1 MKLKK
6 GKVAEQN
13 RKTHRAFYQR
23 HAEFVKFSNSI
34 LGKIKRHTIT
44 ATEALATLAIF
55 GNDYA
60 QHKVPAAILRF
71 IDAEA
76 KKSKR
81 RAARAAKKET
91 KCISTK

>member
-6 GKVAEQN
+6 GKIAERN

-23 HAEFVKFSNSI
+23 HAEFVRFSNKVI
-34 LGKIKRHTIT
+34 GKIKRHKLS
-44 ATEALATLAIF
+44 ASEALASLAIF
-55 GNDYA
+55 GNEYKT
-60 QHKVPAAILRF
+60 HKAPAALLRF

-91 KCISTK
+91 K

>member
-6 GKVAEQN
+6 GKIAERN
-13 RKTHRAFYQR
+13 RKAHRAFYQR

-34 LGKIKRHTIT
+34 LGKINRHTIT

-55 GNDYA
+55 GNEYA
-60 QHKVPAAILRF
+60 QHKVPNALLKF
-71 IDAEA
+71 IDAED

-81 RAARAAKKET
+81 RAARAAKKEQ
-91 KCISTK
+91 K

>member
-6 GKVAEQN
+6 GKIAERN
-13 RKTHRAFYQR
+13 RKAHRAFYQR
-23 HAEFVKFSNSI
+23 HAEFVKLSNSI

-55 GNDYA
+55 GNEYA
-60 QHKVPAAILRF
+60 QHKVPNALLKF
-71 IDAEA
+71 IDAED

-81 RAARAAKKET
+81 RAARAAKKEQ
-91 KCISTK
+91 K

>member
-23 HAEFVKFSNSI
+23 HAEFVKFSNSVI
-34 LGKIKRHTIT
+34 RKIKRHTIT
-44 ATEALATLAIF
+44 ATEATASLAIF
-55 GNDYA
+55 RNEYTT
-60 QHKVPAAILRF
+60 HKVPAALLRF
-71 IDAEA
+71 IDAEN
-76 KKSKR
+76 KKAKR